1 MLKLAI
7 EYSDCILHNI
17 PGLCK
22 HDGSILKHTSVCYK
36 LVPVASR
43 SELVLACNGSQTLPI
58 PMFSQDCAV
67 QYSTPLCTMHALWHL
82 ICDFED

>member
-7 EYSDCILHNI
+7 EYSECNI
-17 PGLCK
+17 QLGLCK

-58 PMFSQDCAV
+58 PDVLTRLYTAV
-67 QYSTPLCTMHALWHL
+67 FHPLCTMHALWHF

>member
-17 PGLCK
+17 PGLCI

-58 PMFSQDCAV
+58 PDVLTRLCSAV
-67 QYSTPLCTMHALWHL
+67 FHPPLYHACIMAPHL
-82 ICDFED
+82 